1 MQGTQAHPLGQ
12 EDPLEEGMA
21 ATPVFLPG
29 EAHRQGSLAGYS
41 PEGRKESDT
50 TEVIWHAGTQANI
63 RNN

>member
-1 MQGTQAHPLGQ
+1 MALVVKNPPGVREMQGTQAHPLGQ

-41 PEGRKESDT
+41 P
-50 TEVIWHAGTQANI
+50 
-63 RNN
+63 